1 MGETPCGR
9 ACVVRKLGL
18 PSQGAYL
25 RAERPADIP
34 RNPERI
40 YANKGWQG
48 WNDWLGLA
56 APRVPRLPWRARPGS
71 WKPFEEARTFAR
83 SLKLPSTA
91 AWRVFVRSDACPPD
105 IPAQL
110 PPDIAGTPDRVYA
123 GGGWQGWSDWL
134 GTPVIANFNRE
145 FLPFEEARAF
155 VRKLGLRTAA
165 DGETTRDLNSARVT
179 SLRHPTI
186 LTRKKVGSTGAI
198 GSELDERGSLHWT
211 ALGSPPPAMKK
222 RRSRNLAF

>member
-155 VRKLGLRTAA
+155 VRKLGLKTAA
-165 DGETTRDLNSARVT
+165 DWRDYVRSKQRPRDIPSAPYSTYKEKGWTDWADWLGTGTLRQAAESSAR
-179 SLRHPTI
+179 L
-186 LTRKKVGSTGAI
+186 
-198 GSELDERGSLHWT
+198 
-211 ALGSPPPAMKK
+211 
-222 RRSRNLAF
+222 